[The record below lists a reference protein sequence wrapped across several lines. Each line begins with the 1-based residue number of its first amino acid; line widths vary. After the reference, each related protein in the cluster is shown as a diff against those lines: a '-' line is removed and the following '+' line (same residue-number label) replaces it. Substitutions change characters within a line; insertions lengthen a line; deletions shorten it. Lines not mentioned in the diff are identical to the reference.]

1 MNEFDSPDSFFT
13 RNILF
18 TLFLSLP
25 LRYFC
30 NEESPSGQKH
40 AQSHSLFVVRKAEIW
55 VPVFFVFFVTE
66 IRVLVFFVFFFV
78 TGDGFNS
85 HYFIWRLCVTQEKT
99 KLIIFERWAKKT
111 FYWSI
116 NLVSTMSHVTKQ
128 VTPSRN
134 RKQWGR
140 GCFKWRLQVF
150 HTSREFNDLNF
161 VQNSSEK
168 KTENTGDEVA
178 TNGEYPLVMHIF
190 LIKQ

>member
-1 MNEFDSPDSFFT
+1 
-13 RNILF
+13 
-18 TLFLSLP
+18 
-25 LRYFC
+25 
-30 NEESPSGQKH
+30 
-40 AQSHSLFVVRKAEIW
+40 
-55 VPVFFVFFVTE
+55 
-66 IRVLVFFVFFFV
+66 
-78 TGDGFNS
+78 
-85 HYFIWRLCVTQEKT
+85 
-99 KLIIFERWAKKT
+99 
-111 FYWSI
+111 
-116 NLVSTMSHVTKQ
+116 MSHVTKQ